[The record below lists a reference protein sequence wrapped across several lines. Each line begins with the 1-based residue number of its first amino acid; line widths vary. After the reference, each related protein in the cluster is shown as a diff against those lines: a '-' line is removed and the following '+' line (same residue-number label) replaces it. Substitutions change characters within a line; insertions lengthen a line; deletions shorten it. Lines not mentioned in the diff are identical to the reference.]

1 MSWMSRIPG
10 DPAGVKDAAAR
21 YLSTADS
28 IDEAARELLRVANEI
43 RTISLAVDQ
52 VRSQSAEL
60 AGVIERAETRYRGT
74 GDALHT
80 YAVAL
85 QEAQRKHES
94 AMASARSG
102 SSDLDNA
109 SYYRDYYRELA
120 ETPGPEQLDMIEK
133 YRHWREKAENAQHDV
148 DVAHQQ
154 AAAAYEERDSAAL
167 VAMSSI
173 VTAME
178 ASGLND
184 TLWDHLAA
192 VWDGIVEFWVTV
204 VIPALEAIVA
214 FIDEYGWILD
224 VLATIFTIAAVFFP
238 ALAVVAAALRLISLA
253 VNALAF
259 VATLALTLSGR
270 KSLGDLIG
278 ASIGLALAFT
288 GTIGKGAFANG
299 LRNVT
304 ADFRFVTSPASWSTL
319 AQPQL
324 AFRTVFQL
332 EGLHAAS
339 ELASS
344 GARNVLTHDTMQ
356 AIIDSAGREALAD
369 GLKDA
374 AGGIVHDYVVTKA
387 IENVSSGWTD
397 MIVGV
402 FENV

>member
-1 MSWMSRIPG
+1 MSWMSPIPG

-120 ETPGPEQLDMIEK
+120 ETPGPEQLEMIEK

-154 AAAAYEERDSAAL
+154 AA
-167 VAMSSI
+167 
-173 VTAME
+173 
-178 ASGLND
+178 
-184 TLWDHLAA
+184 H
-192 VWDGIVEFWVTV
+192 
-204 VIPALEAIVA
+204 
-214 FIDEYGWILD
+214 
-224 VLATIFTIAAVFFP
+224 
-238 ALAVVAAALRLISLA
+238 
-253 VNALAF
+253 
-259 VATLALTLSGR
+259 
-270 KSLGDLIG
+270 
-278 ASIGLALAFT
+278 
-288 GTIGKGAFANG
+288 
-299 LRNVT
+299 
-304 ADFRFVTSPASWSTL
+304 
-319 AQPQL
+319 
-324 AFRTVFQL
+324 
-332 EGLHAAS
+332 
-339 ELASS
+339 
-344 GARNVLTHDTMQ
+344 
-356 AIIDSAGREALAD
+356 
-369 GLKDA
+369 
-374 AGGIVHDYVVTKA
+374 
-387 IENVSSGWTD
+387 
-397 MIVGV
+397 
-402 FENV
+402 